1 MKNILKNLLILIASL
16 LSSNVIAQKEF
27 DLDSVLKI
35 ERRDMIIMD
44 IDSYLNKKCEYG
56 EKIYRL
62 NESQK
67 ILLIIENLERE
78 INNGGFNQFYWNS
91 SGNYANET
99 IDALIKIGA
108 NKTAEIVKKANSEF
122 KNGVVPKDRTKR
134 QNELE
139 LIENKA
145 EENWSNLDSEFY
157 QYNEDLTE
165 LLIAF
170 VLKHKLDF
178 EK

>member
-1 MKNILKNLLILIASL
+1 M
-16 LSSNVIAQKEF
+16 
-27 DLDSVLKI
+27 
-35 ERRDMIIMD
+35 ERRDMIITEID
-44 IDSYLNKKCEYG
+44 IYLNEKCEYG
-56 EKIYRL
+56 EKIDRL

-67 ILLIIENLERE
+67 ILLIIKNLERE

-91 SGNYANET
+91 SGDYANET
-99 IDALIKIGA
+99 IGALVNIGA

-122 KNGVVPKDRTKR
+122 NNGTVPKGRIER

-145 EENWSNLDSEFY
+145 EENWNNLDLTFY
-157 QYNEDLTE
+157 GYNEDLTE

-170 VLKHKLDF
+170 VIKNKEDF

>member
-1 MKNILKNLLILIASL
+1 LKKLLIFIASL
-16 LSSNVIAQKEF
+16 FLANASSQTKF
-27 DLDSVLKI
+27 DLDKVLKI
-35 ERRDMIIMD
+35 ERRDMIVVE

-56 EKIYRL
+56 QKIDRL

-67 ILLIIENLERE
+67 AILIVENLERE

-122 KNGVVPKDRTKR
+122 KNGIVPKDREKR
-134 QNELE
+134 QDELE
-139 LIENKA
+139 LIEDKA
-145 EENWSNLDSEFY
+145 KENWNNLDSEFY
-157 QYNEDLTE
+157 EYNDDLTE
-165 LLIAF
+165 LLITF
-170 VLKHKLDF
+170 VIKNKSDF